1 MKKFLLSTVALFVAM
16 IFTSANAEKFQFRG
30 SVNNWLNKVDQE
42 TVDKY
47 TFKPGDTPDTW
58 VLTDLGVFYW
68 VSEGNN
74 NNRFKIVECENGDRW
89 FSPNTTTM
97 DVGENRKL
105 VNGGDSGFNLPE
117 SRYINKIT
125 ITKKED
131 GNYYMSYECSRAKY
145 IYGDKIAGKKNWDFD
160 KPTGSVLVER
170 FDEEFDKNVFYGH
183 IVMGASE
190 DGKCYWRIYDKP
202 VDDPNDYQY
211 SWGFNGN
218 DNAPQE
224 QATFE
229 AKKGSKSCFV
239 TEPEQGVSYTVYQI
253 KFFEN
258 ENQGGSGTVCIR
270 KLDSFNEI
278 PSGVE
283 GVEKATAKVYGGQG
297 EIRVEGVAGQFAVY
311 SYSGALVTTGS
322 EVVSVP
328 AGMYIVLVDG
338 VATKVVVR

>member
-1 MKKFLLSTVALFVAM
+1 
-16 IFTSANAEKFQFRG
+16 
-30 SVNNWLNKVDQE
+30 
-42 TVDKY
+42 
-47 TFKPGDTPDTW
+47 
-58 VLTDLGVFYW
+58 
-68 VSEGNN
+68 
-74 NNRFKIVECENGDRW
+74 
-89 FSPNTTTM
+89 
-97 DVGENRKL
+97 
-105 VNGGDSGFNLPE
+105 
-117 SRYINKIT
+117 
-125 ITKKED
+125 
-131 GNYYMSYECSRAKY
+131 
-145 IYGDKIAGKKNWDFD
+145 
-160 KPTGSVLVER
+160 
-170 FDEEFDKNVFYGH
+170 
-183 IVMGASE
+183 MGASE

-270 KLDSFNEI
+270 KLDSFDEN

-311 SYSGALVTTGS
+311 SYSGALVATGS

>member
-89 FSPNTTTM
+89 FSPNTIIM
-97 DVGENRKL
+97 DDKKELPL

-125 ITKKED
+125 ITKKEG

-145 IYGDKIAGKKNWDFD
+145 IYGDKIAGKKNWNFD

-270 KLDSFNEI
+270 KLDSFDEN

-283 GVEKATAKVYGGQG
+283 GVEKATAKVYGGQC
-297 EIRVEGVAGQFAVY
+297 EIRVESVAGQFAVY
-311 SYSGALVTTGS
+311 SYSGALVATGS

>member
-1 MKKFLLSTVALFVAM
+1 MKKFLLSSVALLGAM
-16 IFTSANAEKFQFRG
+16 LFISAKAENFQFRG
-30 SVNNWLNKVDQE
+30 SVNNWLNQVDEE
-42 TVDKY
+42 TVNKY

-68 VSEGNN
+68 VSDDNN

-97 DVGENRKL
+97 DAGHDYPL

-125 ITKKED
+125 ITKKD
-131 GNYYMSYECSRAKY
+131 GNYLMSYEYSRAKY
-145 IYGDKIAGKKNWDFD
+145 IYGDKIAGKTNWDFA

-170 FDEEFDKNVFYGH
+170 FDEEFNKNVFYGH
-183 IVMGASE
+183 IVMGASA

-202 VDDPNDYQY
+202 VNDPNDYQY

-224 QATFE
+224 QAAFE
-229 AKKGSKSCFV
+229 AVKGSGFCFV
-239 TEPEQGVSYTVYQI
+239 TEPEQGVNHTVYQI

-258 ENQGGSGTVCIR
+258 EGKDGYGTVCIR
-270 KLDSFNEI
+270 KLESFDDI
-278 PSGVE
+278 PAGVE
-283 GVEKATAKVYGGQG
+283 GVEKSAAKVIGGQG

-311 SYSGALVTTGS
+311 SYNGVLLATGS
-322 EVVSVP
+322 EAVSVP
-328 AGMYIVLVDG
+328 EGMYIVLVDG

>member
-42 TVDKY
+42 TVNKY

-105 VNGGDSGFNLPE
+105 VNGSDSGFNLPE

-145 IYGDKIAGKKNWDFD
+145 IYGDKIAGETNWDFA

-183 IVMGASE
+183 IVMGDSE

-239 TEPEQGVSYTVYQI
+239 TEPEQGVSHTVYQI

-258 ENQGGSGTVCIR
+258 ENQDGSGTVCIR
-270 KLDSFNEI
+270 KLFNEI

-283 GVEKATAKVYGGQG
+283 GVEKATAKVFGGQG

-311 SYSGALVTTGS
+311 SYSGALVATGS
-322 EVVSVP
+322 EAVSVP
-328 AGMYIVLVDG
+328 TGMYIVLVDG

>member
-1 MKKFLLSTVALFVAM
+1 M
-16 IFTSANAEKFQFRG
+16 
-30 SVNNWLNKVDQE
+30 
-42 TVDKY
+42 
-47 TFKPGDTPDTW
+47 
-58 VLTDLGVFYW
+58 GVFYW

-89 FSPNTTTM
+89 FSPNTIIM
-97 DVGENRKL
+97 DDKKELPL

-125 ITKKED
+125 ITKKEG

-145 IYGDKIAGKKNWDFD
+145 IYGDKIAGKKNWNFD

-270 KLDSFNEI
+270 KLDSFDEN

-311 SYSGALVTTGS
+311 SYSGALVATGS

>member
-89 FSPNTTTM
+89 FSPNTIIM
-97 DVGENRKL
+97 DDKKELPL
-105 VNGGDSGFNLPE
+105 VNGRDSGFNLPE

-125 ITKKED
+125 ITKKEG

-145 IYGDKIAGKKNWDFD
+145 IYGDKIAGKKNWNFD

-270 KLDSFNEI
+270 KLDSFDEN

-283 GVEKATAKVYGGQG
+283 GVEKATAKVFGGQG

-311 SYSGALVTTGS
+311 SYSGALVATGS
-322 EVVSVP
+322 EAVSVP
-328 AGMYIVLVDG
+328 TGMYIVLVDG